1 MKQQKTIKGTKKQN
15 TAMKKFMI
23 LVAGSFISSIGSG
36 LTDFGL
42 AIYIL
47 NLTGSVGAT
56 GIFAICA
63 FLPAILLAPAGGVL
77 ADRYD
82 RRLMMI
88 LGELFSG
95 LALLISLAAIM
106 SPNPSLV
113 VICIGVGLSSVFS
126 ALTEP
131 AFKATITDLLLAE
144 DYAQAG
150 GMVQLAGS
158 AKLLISPVI
167 AGLMLQVTTVGTLIM
182 LDMATFFTTV
192 LIIAFVRKGLISK
205 KSAVT
210 GSRFI
215 SEISEGITAIRGKR
229 GIMTMIIM
237 MTIATFCLGFV
248 QMLSKPLVL
257 AIAGERE
264 LGILTTVIAMG
275 MMAGSI
281 GISIIKQP
289 KSYVGMLSIGLLGC
303 GVFLALIG
311 VSENLVLIAGF
322 GFMMFVFMPAIQ
334 IGAEVLIRTN
344 LDNRVQGRAF
354 GLISLITQMGYIL
367 AFIAA
372 GILADLVF
380 EPLMQGNT
388 ALAISIGAVIGYGAG
403 RGNALLIIITG
414 IGLAVVGIIASRLKS
429 VKNLEGKE
437 AVDETVTE
445 SFERN
450 RIDFNVDFTNKIDYS

>member
-1 MKQQKTIKGTKKQN
+1 MKQQQTIKGIAKQN
-15 TAMKKFMI
+15 TAMKKFMV
-23 LVAGSFISSIGSG
+23 LVVGAFISSIGSG

-47 NLTGSVGAT
+47 KLTGSVGAT

-63 FLPAILLAPAGGVL
+63 FLPAIMLAPVGGVL

-88 LGELFSG
+88 LGELLSG
-95 LALLISLAAIM
+95 LALLICLVAVT
-106 SPNPSLV
+106 SPNPSLL
-113 VICIGVGLSSVFS
+113 VIGIGVGLSSVFS

-131 AFKATITDLLLAE
+131 AFKATITDLLVAE
-144 DYAQAG
+144 DFARAG

-158 AKLLISPVI
+158 AKLLISPAI

-182 LDMATFFTTV
+182 LDMVTFFTTV
-192 LIIAFVRKGLISK
+192 LIIAFVRKGLVSK
-205 KSAVT
+205 KNAATSS
-210 GSRFI
+210 GFCR
-215 SEISEGITAIRGKR
+215 EISEGISAIRGKK
-229 GIMTMIIM
+229 GIMTMLM
-237 MTIATFCLGFV
+237 TMTIATFCLGFV

-264 LGILTTVIAMG
+264 LGILTTVIALG

-281 GISIIKQP
+281 VISMVKQP
-289 KSYVGMLSIGLLGC
+289 KSYVGMLSLGLVGC
-303 GVFLALIG
+303 GVFMALIG
-311 VSENLVLIAGF
+311 VSENLLLIAGF
-322 GFMMFVFMPAIQ
+322 GFLMFVFMPAIQ

-388 ALAISIGAVIGYGAG
+388 ALAIRIGTVIGDGVG
-403 RGNALLIIITG
+403 RGNALLIIIAG
-414 IGLAVVGIIASRLKS
+414 IGLAVAGLVAARLKS
-429 VKNLEGKE
+429 VRTLEVKE
-437 AVDETVTE
+437 VTNETFTE
-445 SFERN
+445 SCS
-450 RIDFNVDFTNKIDYS
+450 KGL

>member
-1 MKQQKTIKGTKKQN
+1 MKQQRTIKGVAKQN
-15 TAMKKFMI
+15 TAMNKFII
-23 LVAGSFISSIGSG
+23 LVVGAFISSIGSG

-47 NLTGSVGAT
+47 KLTGSVGAT
-56 GIFAICA
+56 GVFAICA
-63 FLPAILLAPAGGVL
+63 FLPAILLAPVGGVL

-95 LALLISLAAIM
+95 LSLLICLVAVM
-106 SPNPSLV
+106 NPNPPLV
-113 VICIGVGLSSVFS
+113 VICMGVGLSSVFS

-131 AFKATITDLLLAE
+131 AFKATITDLLPAK
-144 DYAQAG
+144 DFARAG

-158 AKLLISPVI
+158 AKLLISPAI

-182 LDMATFFTTV
+182 LDMLTFFTTV
-192 LIIAFVRKGLISK
+192 LIIVFVRKGLVSK
-205 KSAVT
+205 KSAV
-210 GSRFI
+210 I
-215 SEISEGITAIRGKR
+215 SSGFRCEISDGITAIRGKK
-229 GIMTMIIM
+229 GIMTMIII
-237 MTIATFCLGFV
+237 MTVATFCLGFV

-275 MMAGSI
+275 MMVGSI
-281 GISIIKQP
+281 GISMVKQP
-289 KSYVGMLSIGLLGC
+289 KSYVGMLSIGLFGC
-303 GVFLALIG
+303 GVFFALIG
-311 VSENLVLIAGF
+311 ISENLVLIAGF

-334 IGAEVLIRTN
+334 VGAEVLIRTN

-388 ALAISIGAVIGYGAG
+388 ALATGIGAVIGYGAG

-414 IGLAVVGIIASRLKS
+414 IGLAFVGIVVARLRSVRTLEATAVADERMMESR
-429 VKNLEGKE
+429 
-437 AVDETVTE
+437 
-445 SFERN
+445 
-450 RIDFNVDFTNKIDYS
+450 

>member
-1 MKQQKTIKGTKKQN
+1 MKQQRTIKGVAKQN
-15 TAMKKFMI
+15 TAMNKFII
-23 LVAGSFISSIGSG
+23 LVVGAFISSIGSG

-47 NLTGSVGAT
+47 KLTGSVGAT
-56 GIFAICA
+56 GVFAICA
-63 FLPAILLAPAGGVL
+63 FLPAILLAPVGGVL

-95 LALLISLAAIM
+95 LSLLICLVAVM
-106 SPNPSLV
+106 NPNPPLV
-113 VICIGVGLSSVFS
+113 VICMGVGLSSVFS

-131 AFKATITDLLLAE
+131 AFKATITDLLPAK
-144 DYAQAG
+144 DFARAG

-158 AKLLISPVI
+158 AKLVISPAI

-182 LDMATFFTTV
+182 LDMLTFFTTV
-192 LIIAFVRKGLISK
+192 LIIAFVRKGLVSK
-205 KSAVT
+205 KSAV
-210 GSRFI
+210 I
-215 SEISEGITAIRGKR
+215 SSGFRCEISDGITAIRGKK
-229 GIMTMIIM
+229 GIMTMIII
-237 MTIATFCLGFV
+237 MTVATFCLGFV

-275 MMAGSI
+275 MMVGSI
-281 GISIIKQP
+281 GISMVKQP
-289 KSYVGMLSIGLLGC
+289 KSYVGMLSIGLFGC
-303 GVFLALIG
+303 GVFFALIG
-311 VSENLVLIAGF
+311 ISENLVLIAGF

-334 IGAEVLIRTN
+334 VGAEVLIRTN

-372 GILADLVF
+372 GILADLIF

-388 ALAISIGAVIGYGAG
+388 ALATGIGAVIGYGAG

-414 IGLAVVGIIASRLKS
+414 IGLAFVGIVVARLRSVRTLEATAVADERMMESR
-429 VKNLEGKE
+429 
-437 AVDETVTE
+437 
-445 SFERN
+445 
-450 RIDFNVDFTNKIDYS
+450 

>member
-1 MKQQKTIKGTKKQN
+1 MKQQQTIKGTTKQN

-47 NLTGSVGAT
+47 KLTGSVGAT
-56 GIFAICA
+56 GVFAICA
-63 FLPAILLAPAGGVL
+63 FLPAILLAPVGGVL

-95 LALLISLAAIM
+95 LALLICLIAVT
-106 SPNPSLV
+106 SPQPSLV
-113 VICIGVGLSSVFS
+113 VICIGVGISSVFS

-131 AFKATITDLLLAE
+131 AFKATITDLLSVE
-144 DYAQAG
+144 DFSRAG
-150 GMVQLAGS
+150 GMVQLATS
-158 AKLLISPVI
+158 AKLLISPAI

-182 LDMATFFTTV
+182 LDMLTFFTTV
-192 LIIAFVRKGLISK
+192 LIIAFVRKGLVSK
-205 KSAVT
+205 KRAVT
-210 GSRFI
+210 GSGFL
-215 SEISEGITAIRGKR
+215 SEISDGIIAIRGKK

-281 GISIIKQP
+281 GISMVKHP
-289 KSYVGMLSIGLLGC
+289 KSYVGMLSIGLFGC
-303 GVFLALIG
+303 GVFMALIG

-354 GLISLITQMGYIL
+354 GLISLITQIGYIL

-372 GILADLVF
+372 GFLADRIF

-388 ALAISIGAVIGYGAG
+388 ELAISIGAMIGSGVG
-403 RGNALLIIITG
+403 RGNALLIIIAG
-414 IGLAVVGIIASRLKS
+414 IGLVVAGLLAARLKS
-429 VKNLEGKE
+429 VKTLEGKE
-437 AVDETVTE
+437 AADETFTE
-445 SFERN
+445 SCP
-450 RIDFNVDFTNKIDYS
+450 KGL

>member
-1 MKQQKTIKGTKKQN
+1 MKQQKKIKGTTKQN

-42 AIYIL
+42 AIYVL
-47 NLTGSVGAT
+47 KLTGSVGAT

-106 SPNPSLV
+106 SPNPSLI
-113 VICIGVGLSSVFS
+113 VICMGVGISSVFS

-131 AFKATITDLLLAE
+131 AFKATITDLLSAE
-144 DYAQAG
+144 DYARAG

-158 AKLLISPVI
+158 AKLLISPAI

-182 LDMATFFTTV
+182 LDMLTFFTTV
-192 LIIAFVRKGLISK
+192 LIIAFVRKGLVNQ
-205 KSAVT
+205 KSAV
-210 GSRFI
+210 I
-215 SEISEGITAIRGKR
+215 SSGFRCEISDGITAIQGKK
-229 GIMTMIIM
+229 GIMTMIII
-237 MTIATFCLGFV
+237 MTVATFCLGFV

-275 MMAGSI
+275 MMVGSI
-281 GISIIKQP
+281 GISMVKQP
-289 KSYVGMLSIGLLGC
+289 KSYVGMLSIGLFGC
-303 GVFLALIG
+303 GVFFTLIG

-388 ALAISIGAVIGYGAG
+388 VLATGIGAVIGYGAG

-414 IGLAVVGIIASRLKS
+414 IGLAFVGIVVARLRSVRTLEATAAADERMMESR
-429 VKNLEGKE
+429 
-437 AVDETVTE
+437 
-445 SFERN
+445 
-450 RIDFNVDFTNKIDYS
+450 

>member
-1 MKQQKTIKGTKKQN
+1 MKQQKTIKGTTKQN

-47 NLTGSVGAT
+47 KLTGSVGAT
-56 GIFAICA
+56 GVFAICA
-63 FLPAILLAPAGGVL
+63 FLPAILLAPVGGVL

-95 LALLISLAAIM
+95 LALLICLATVM
-106 SPNPSLV
+106 SPRPSLV
-113 VICIGVGLSSVFS
+113 VICVGVGISSVFS

-131 AFKATITDLLLAE
+131 AFKATITDLLSAE
-144 DYAQAG
+144 DFARAG

-158 AKLLISPVI
+158 AKLLISPAI

-182 LDMATFFTTV
+182 LDMVTFFTTV
-192 LIIAFVRKGLISK
+192 LIIAFVRKGLVSQK
-205 KSAVT
+205 NATT
-210 GSRFI
+210 GSGFL
-215 SEISEGITAIRGKR
+215 SEISEGITAIRGKK
-229 GIMTMIIM
+229 GIMTIISM

-248 QMLSKPLVL
+248 QILSKPLVL

-264 LGILTTVIAMG
+264 LGILTTVIALG
-275 MMAGSI
+275 MMAGSL
-281 GISIIKQP
+281 GISMIKQP
-289 KSYVGMLSIGLLGC
+289 KSYVVMLSIGLFGC
-303 GVFLALIG
+303 GVFMALIG
-311 VSENLVLIAGF
+311 VSENLLLIAGF
-322 GFMMFVFMPAIQ
+322 GFMMFVFMPAVQ

-372 GILADLVF
+372 GILADRVF

-388 ALAISIGAVIGYGAG
+388 EVAIGIGAIIGSGAG
-403 RGNALLIIITG
+403 RGNALLIIIAG
-414 IGLAVVGIIASRLKS
+414 IGLAVAGLLAARLKS
-429 VKNLEGKE
+429 VRTLEEKE
-437 AVDETVTE
+437 ITDETVTE
-445 SFERN
+445 SCP
-450 RIDFNVDFTNKIDYS
+450 KGL

>member
-1 MKQQKTIKGTKKQN
+1 MKRQKTIKGTTKQN

-47 NLTGSVGAT
+47 KLTGSVGAT
-56 GIFAICA
+56 GVFAICA
-63 FLPAILLAPAGGVL
+63 FLPAILLAPVGGVL

-95 LALLISLAAIM
+95 LALLICLAAVM
-106 SPNPSLV
+106 SPHPSLV
-113 VICIGVGLSSVFS
+113 VICMGVGLSSVFS

-131 AFKATITDLLLAE
+131 AFKATITDLLSAE
-144 DYAQAG
+144 DFARAG
-150 GMVQLAGS
+150 GMVQLAVS
-158 AKLLISPVI
+158 AKLLISPAI
-167 AGLMLQVTTVGTLIM
+167 AGLMLQVTTVGTLII
-182 LDMATFFTTV
+182 LDMVTFFTTV
-192 LIIAFVRKGLISK
+192 LIITYVRKGLVSK
-205 KSAVT
+205 KNAVT
-210 GSRFI
+210 GSGFR
-215 SEISEGITAIRGKR
+215 SEISDGITAIRGKK

-264 LGILTTVIAMG
+264 LGILTTVIALG

-281 GISIIKQP
+281 GISMVKPP
-289 KSYVGMLSIGLLGC
+289 KSDVEMLSIGLFGC

-311 VSENLVLIAGF
+311 VSENLILIAGF

-334 IGAEVLIRTN
+334 IGAEVLIRSN
-344 LDNRVQGRAF
+344 LDNAVQGRAF

-367 AFIAA
+367 VFIAA

-388 ALAISIGAVIGYGAG
+388 ALALNSGAVIGYGPG

-429 VKNLEGKE
+429 VRTLEGKE
-437 AVDETVTE
+437 AADETFTE
-445 SFERN
+445 SCP
-450 RIDFNVDFTNKIDYS
+450 KGL

>member
-1 MKQQKTIKGTKKQN
+1 MKQQTIKGAAKQN
-15 TAMKKFMI
+15 SAMNKFMI

-47 NLTGSVGAT
+47 KLTGSVGAT
-56 GIFAICA
+56 GVFAICA
-63 FLPAILLAPAGGVL
+63 FLPAILLAPVGGVL

-95 LALLISLAAIM
+95 LSLLICLVAVM
-106 SPNPSLV
+106 SPHPSLV
-113 VICIGVGLSSVFS
+113 VICMGVGLSSVFS

-131 AFKATITDLLLAE
+131 AFKATITDLLSAK
-144 DYAQAG
+144 DFTRAG

-158 AKLLISPVI
+158 AKLLISPAI

-182 LDMATFFTTV
+182 LDILTFFTTV
-192 LIIAFVRKGLISK
+192 LIIAFVRKGLVNQ
-205 KSAVT
+205 KSAVISS
-210 GSRFI
+210 GFL
-215 SEISEGITAIRGKR
+215 SEISDGITAIRGKK
-229 GIMTMIIM
+229 GIMTMIII

-257 AIAGERE
+257 AIASERE

-275 MMAGSI
+275 MMVGSI
-281 GISIIKQP
+281 GISMVKQP
-289 KSYVGMLSIGLLGC
+289 KSYVGMLSIGLFGC
-303 GVFLALIG
+303 GVFFALIG
-311 VSENLVLIAGF
+311 ISKNLVLIAGF

-344 LDNRVQGRAF
+344 LDNRLQGRAF
-354 GLISLITQMGYIL
+354 GLIGLITQMGYIL

-372 GILADLVF
+372 GILADRIF

-388 ALAISIGAVIGYGAG
+388 ELALKIGTVIGYGAG

-414 IGLAVVGIIASRLKS
+414 IGLAVVGIIVYRLKNI
-429 VKNLEGKE
+429 KNLEGK
-437 AVDETVTE
+437 AAADETGTE

-450 RIDFNVDFTNKIDYS
+450 RIDFTVDFIKENDYS

>member
-1 MKQQKTIKGTKKQN
+1 MKKKIEQIGGTVMKQQKTIKGTTKQN

-47 NLTGSVGAT
+47 KLTGSVGAT

-63 FLPAILLAPAGGVL
+63 FLPAILLAPVGGVL

-95 LALLISLAAIM
+95 LALLICLAAVM

-113 VICIGVGLSSVFS
+113 VICIGGGLSSVFS

-131 AFKATITDLLLAE
+131 AFKTTITDLLSAE
-144 DYAQAG
+144 DFARAG
-150 GMVQLAGS
+150 GIVQLAGS
-158 AKLLISPVI
+158 AKLLISPAV

-182 LDMATFFTTV
+182 LDMLTFFTTV
-192 LIIAFVRKGLISK
+192 LIIAFVRKGLVSK

-210 GSRFI
+210 GSGFL
-215 SEISEGITAIRGKR
+215 SEIREGITAIQGKK
-229 GIMTMIIM
+229 GIMSMIIM
-237 MTIATFCLGFV
+237 MTMATFCLGFV

-264 LGILTTVIAMG
+264 LGILTTVIALG
-275 MMAGSI
+275 MMAGSV
-281 GISIIKQP
+281 GISMIKQP
-289 KSYVGMLSIGLLGC
+289 KSYVGMLSIGLFGC
-303 GVFLALIG
+303 GVFMALIG
-311 VSENLVLIAGF
+311 VSENLLLIAGF
-322 GFMMFVFMPAIQ
+322 GFMMFIFMPAIQ

-372 GILADLVF
+372 GILADRVF

-388 ALAISIGAVIGYGAG
+388 ALAINIGAIIGSGAG

-414 IGLAVVGIIASRLKS
+414 IGLAVAGLVAARLKS
-429 VKNLEGKE
+429 VRTLEVKE
-437 AVDETVTE
+437 VTNEIVTE
-445 SFERN
+445 SCP
-450 RIDFNVDFTNKIDYS
+450 KGL

>member
-1 MKQQKTIKGTKKQN
+1 M
-15 TAMKKFMI
+15 
-23 LVAGSFISSIGSG
+23 
-36 LTDFGL
+36 
-42 AIYIL
+42 
-47 NLTGSVGAT
+47 
-56 GIFAICA
+56 
-63 FLPAILLAPAGGVL
+63 
-77 ADRYD
+77 
-82 RRLMMI
+82 
-88 LGELFSG
+88 
-95 LALLISLAAIM
+95 
-106 SPNPSLV
+106 
-113 VICIGVGLSSVFS
+113 GVGLSSVFS

-144 DYAQAG
+144 DFARAG
-150 GMVQLAGS
+150 GMAQLAGS
-158 AKLLISPVI
+158 AKLLISPAI
-167 AGLMLQVTTVGTLIM
+167 AGLMLQVTTVSTLIM
-182 LDMATFFTTV
+182 LDMVTFFTTV
-192 LIIAFVRKGLISK
+192 LIIAFVRKGLVSK

-210 GSRFI
+210 GSGFL
-215 SEISEGITAIRGKR
+215 SEISEGIIAIRSKK
-229 GIMTMIIM
+229 GIMTMIIL

-281 GISIIKQP
+281 GISMIKQP
-289 KSYVGMLSIGLLGC
+289 KSYVGMLSIGLFGC
-303 GVFLALIG
+303 GGFMALIG

>member
-1 MKQQKTIKGTKKQN
+1 MKQQQTIKGSTEQN

-47 NLTGSVGAT
+47 KLTGSVGAT
-56 GIFAICA
+56 GVFAICA
-63 FLPAILLAPAGGVL
+63 FLPAILLAPVGGVL

-95 LALLISLAAIM
+95 LALLICLATVM

-113 VICIGVGLSSVFS
+113 VICIGVGISSVFS

-131 AFKATITDLLLAE
+131 AFKATITDLLSVE
-144 DYAQAG
+144 DFSRAG
-150 GMVQLAGS
+150 GMVQLATS
-158 AKLLISPVI
+158 AKLLISPAI
-167 AGLMLQVTTVGTLIM
+167 AGLMLQVTTVGTLII
-182 LDMATFFTTV
+182 LDMVTFFTTV
-192 LIIAFVRKGLISK
+192 LIIAFVRKGLVSK
-205 KSAVT
+205 KDAVT
-210 GSRFI
+210 GLGFR
-215 SEISEGITAIRGKR
+215 SEISDGIIAIRGKK

-281 GISIIKQP
+281 GISMVRHP
-289 KSYVGMLSIGLLGC
+289 KSYVGMLSIGLFGC
-303 GVFLALIG
+303 GVFMALIG
-311 VSENLVLIAGF
+311 VSENLILIAGF

-334 IGAEVLIRTN
+334 IGAEVLIRSN
-344 LDNRVQGRAF
+344 LDNAVQGRAF

-372 GILADLVF
+372 GILVDLIF

-388 ALAISIGAVIGYGAG
+388 ALALNIGTVIGYGAG

-429 VKNLEGKE
+429 VRTLEGKE
-437 AVDETVTE
+437 AADETFTE
-445 SFERN
+445 SCP
-450 RIDFNVDFTNKIDYS
+450 KGL